1 MARRKIITREN
12 VVGSVFKELE
22 KLPGKYVY
30 TVRVFKSMGDA
41 ELNSG
46 GRKLLLTVHIFD
58 TERENW
64 QKQQYIGRFEFDDIE
79 DYRFQMTFDNLRWYI
94 KELSGGE

>member
-1 MARRKIITREN
+1 MARKKIITREN

-30 TVRVFKSMGDA
+30 TVRIFKSMGNA

-58 TERENW
+58 TEQENW
-64 QKQQYIGRFEFDDIE
+64 QKQPYIGKFEFDDME
-79 DYRFQMTFDNLRWYI
+79 DYCFQITFDNLRRYI
-94 KELSGGE
+94 KKLSGGE